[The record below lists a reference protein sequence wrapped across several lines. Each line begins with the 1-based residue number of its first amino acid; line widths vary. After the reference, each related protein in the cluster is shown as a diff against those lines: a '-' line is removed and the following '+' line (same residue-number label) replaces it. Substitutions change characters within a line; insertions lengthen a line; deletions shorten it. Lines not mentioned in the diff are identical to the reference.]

1 MTLAGPSYKCIGAD
15 VQTNGRIN
23 DGVVQNKNGFTHVA
37 KTIKI
42 SQTTFRFL
50 TESVQ
55 NISFLFIGDDAFAL
69 KPYLLKLNH
78 SKTYQRATIHRHFK
92 AQKGFW

>member
-15 VQTNGRIN
+15 VETNGRIN

-50 TESVQ
+50 PESVQ

-69 KPYLLKLNH
+69 KPYLL
-78 SKTYQRATIHRHFK
+78 
-92 AQKGFW
+92 